1 MNHVVEL
8 QALLAL
14 KAAWSHKE
22 AARKHKEALLGLS
35 QRQKLGMTSAICCDN
50 FSAKVFRKKL
60 VYSER
65 KPTRRELQDVANR
78 IVKEWK
84 HIARRLDVNEETI
97 ARIEIDQKKGD
108 VRKQSFQMLFHWRE
122 SKNGSATIGCLCKAL
137 LEEGKTETVN
147 QVFTPENSG
156 KCSDFGSICTGLA
169 PKHFYEFCGTRTRLH
184 LLSIFESAMI
194 SNLSVRTLRNGQVN
208 GTVAILKTDSS
219 VCMLLTIISGTE
231 RHSAVQLFCALT

>member
-14 KAAWSHKE
+14 KAAWAHKE

-65 KPTRRELQDVANR
+65 KPTRRELQDVANH

-97 ARIEIDQKKGD
+97 ARIEIDKKRRCQGTI
-108 VRKQSFQMLFHWRE
+108 VPNAIIPLERKQKWFSHHRMFVQSTSGRG
-122 SKNGSATIGCLCKAL
+122 KNG
-137 LEEGKTETVN
+137 
-147 QVFTPENSG
+147 NSE
-156 KCSDFGSICTGLA
+156 SS
-169 PKHFYEFCGTRTRLH
+169 FYSRKFW
-184 LLSIFESAMI
+184 
-194 SNLSVRTLRNGQVN
+194 
-208 GTVAILKTDSS
+208 
-219 VCMLLTIISGTE
+219 
-231 RHSAVQLFCALT
+231 